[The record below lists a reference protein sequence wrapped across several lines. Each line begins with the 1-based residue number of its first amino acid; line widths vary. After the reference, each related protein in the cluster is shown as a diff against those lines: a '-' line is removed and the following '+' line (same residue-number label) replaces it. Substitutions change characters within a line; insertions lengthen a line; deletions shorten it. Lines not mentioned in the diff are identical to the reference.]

1 MVPPAAVTD
10 IDVEPRLVRVPDE
23 DREALRLLIELLAEG

>member
-10 IDVEPRLVRVPDE
+10 FDVEPRLVRASDD
-23 DREALRLLIELLAEG
+23 DREAMRLLIELLAEV